1 MQELWA
7 AVLTQAVLDAVGRS
21 GFCRKDYTTRG
32 VLHCPHAEALAW
44 IKEGGEDFRT
54 VATLAGFDPDA
65 VRDAVMSDRVGVL
78 HLAQDRPRPRSPKAQ
93 GRAA

>member
-1 MQELWA
+1 MEQLWS
-7 AVLTQAVLDAVGRS
+7 AVLAQAVADALGQS

-78 HLAQDRPRPRSPKAQ
+78 HLGTGRSKRRSTSRTEKA
-93 GRAA
+93 A